1 MRADYTIDE
10 YPGETFRLYPIE
22 VRRSSI
28 HVHLDKSGFPTA
40 FLGNL
45 DLVLCR
51 YKPMLY
57 FRPVEPHAQDERE
70 FETLLEALVY
80 MRGRHVPEMVE
91 TTKEEKT

>member
-1 MRADYTIDE
+1 MVDVTYYLDE
-10 YPGETFRLYPIE
+10 YPQEAFIVPVSRRNRRIE
-22 VRRSSI
+22 VYLEKPSFER
-28 HVHLDKSGFPTA
+28 DW
-40 FLGNL
+40 LGDI

-80 MRGRHVPEMVE
+80 MRERHVPEMVE
-91 TTKEEKT
+91 TTKEDTT